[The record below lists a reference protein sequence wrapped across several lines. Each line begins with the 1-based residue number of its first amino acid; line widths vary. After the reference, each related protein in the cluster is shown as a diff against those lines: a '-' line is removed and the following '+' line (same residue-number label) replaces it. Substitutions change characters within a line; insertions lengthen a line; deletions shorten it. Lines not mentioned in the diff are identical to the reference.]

1 MKHAHHAFT
10 IDHPGRDS
18 ARHRAAGARQVLIA
32 SSKRIA
38 TIEEIETE
46 PSLAVLLG
54 RLEPAD
60 LILIEG
66 WKKSLLPKLELHRHA
81 ARETH
86 EAHDTREMPAP
97 FLFPDDAMIFA
108 LATDDVGKDARMV
121 SQLKPSGSFAV
132 FALNDCLGI
141 AEALAEAAWPL
152 ERALGQLS

>member
-38 TIEEIETE
+38 SIEEIEAE

-66 WKKSLLPKLELHRHA
+66 WKKSPLPKLELHRHA
-81 ARETH
+81 AH
-86 EAHDTREMPAP
+86 EAPAP

-108 LATDDVGKDARMV
+108 LATDDVEKDARMV
-121 SQLKPSGSFAV
+121 SQLKPPGVFAV
-132 FALNDCLGI
+132 FDLNDCLGI
-141 AEALAEAAWPL
+141 AEALVEAAWPL
-152 ERALGQLS
+152 ERALRQLS